1 MTTVLGIWF
10 ALAGVISAIVGLAG
24 KRRIRRLRREGVQ
37 AWAVVVPSHP
47 ADGEREVALQ
57 YTLSDGRVLE
67 KYSAER
73 TAALLPGERVL
84 IWYDPAD
91 PQDVLVRGREG
102 RTSDLVFVIAG
113 AALLAAG
120 AVIGIAAP

>member
-73 TAALLPGERVL
+73 TGALLPGERVL

>member
-10 ALAGVISAIVGLAG
+10 ALAGVIAVIAGLSG
-24 KRRIRRLRREGVQ
+24 MRRVRRLRRDGAQ

-57 YTLSDGRVLE
+57 YTLPDGRVLE
-67 KYSAER
+67 EHSANGIEP
-73 TAALLPGERVL
+73 LLPGERVL

-91 PQDVLVRGREG
+91 PLDVLVRGRET
-102 RTSDLVFVIAG
+102 RAADLVFVLVG
-113 AALLAAG
+113 AALVAAG
-120 AVIGIAAP
+120 AVVGVAAS